1 MYNISLH
8 CFMVMLFT
16 FELTVWCI
24 FQRAST
30 MVRPSRTN
38 KSLKTTVTH
47 VHALKEKLDAQKT
60 YVA

>member
-1 MYNISLH
+1 
-8 CFMVMLFT
+8 MLFT